1 MIISWIFFSDESV
14 NTNHQTKLL
23 IWNGKRKYYFNDPLL
38 IVIKIKN
45 RSSTNLYYFFFVDP
59 PMIREAPQ
67 NMSVKAGGIA
77 AFRCIASGDP
87 TPHITW
93 RKNGNKIPSL
103 SSSSRYRFFVSL
115 KVML

>member
-1 MIISWIFFSDESV
+1 MMTNQQKKLNISFLVVLVFYYKVSKLSVFF
-14 NTNHQTKLL
+14 LL
-23 IWNGKRKYYFNDPLL
+23 FL
-38 IVIKIKN
+38 
-45 RSSTNLYYFFFVDP
+45 DP
-59 PMIREAPQ
+59 PIIREAPQ

-103 SSSSRYRFFVSL
+103 SSSSR
-115 KVML
+115 

>member
-1 MIISWIFFSDESV
+1 MMTTQQKKLNISFVVVLVF
-14 NTNHQTKLL
+14 
-23 IWNGKRKYYFNDPLL
+23 YYNVSKL
-38 IVIKIKN
+38 IV
-45 RSSTNLYYFFFVDP
+45 FFLLFLDP
-59 PMIREAPQ
+59 PIIREAPQ

-103 SSSSRYRFFVSL
+103 SSSSRYISIP
-115 KVML
+115 